1 MSDKINYIIQSLK
14 DGYQP
19 EKIILFGSQAS
30 GTASE
35 DSDLDLLLI
44 KETNLPYHE
53 RVIAARRFF
62 HSTMPV
68 DLFVLTPQEIDSHLP
83 NNPFIYE
90 AINTGKVIYENN
102 SQCWIVVF

>member
-1 MSDKINYIIQSLK
+1 MSDQVNYIIQSLR

-19 EKIILFGSQAS
+19 EKIILFGSWAS
-30 GTASE
+30 GKAGR

-53 RVIAARRFF
+53 RVICARRVF

-68 DLFVLTPQEIDSHLP
+68 DVFVFTPQEIDRHMP
-83 NNPFIYE
+83 DNPFIYE

-102 SQCWIVVF
+102 SQR